1 MSTADLLQQTQQYY
15 DGRLAEHGPTAR
27 GVDWNSE
34 ESQRLRFRELTR
46 IMDDDPE
53 ASVLDYGCGYGA
65 LGPYLRGL
73 GHRGPYV
80 GFDISE
86 RMILAARAASADPLA
101 SFSADRSR
109 LAPADYTLASGIFN
123 VKQDAGDEE
132 WHRYV
137 IETIGDLADLSRRG
151 FAFNAL
157 SRYSDPER
165 RRVDLYYADP
175 LDLFDHCKRRISRF
189 VSLLHDTPLYEF
201 TLIVRLAPNP
211 NPNPNPEPRTPN
223 TNLNVNTNQEPEN
236 REG

>member
-1 MSTADLLQQTQQYY
+1 
-15 DGRLAEHGPTAR
+15 
-27 GVDWNSE
+27 VDWNSE
-34 ESQRLRFRELTR
+34 ESQRLRFRELAR
-46 IMDDDPE
+46 LLDDDPE

-73 GHRGPYV
+73 GHHGPYV

-86 RMILAARAASADPLA
+86 RMIDAARLANPDPLA
-101 SFSADRSR
+101 SFSTDRPG

-123 VKQDAGDEE
+123 VKQDTADEV

-137 IETIGDLADLSRRG
+137 IETIGDLAALSRRG

-165 RRVDLYYADP
+165 RRADLYYADP
-175 LDLFDHCKRRISRF
+175 LELFDHCKQRISRF

-201 TLIVRLAPNP
+201 TLIVRLAPNL
-211 NPNPNPEPRTPN
+211 NTNPEPGTRK
-223 TNLNVNTNQEPEN
+223 
-236 REG
+236 